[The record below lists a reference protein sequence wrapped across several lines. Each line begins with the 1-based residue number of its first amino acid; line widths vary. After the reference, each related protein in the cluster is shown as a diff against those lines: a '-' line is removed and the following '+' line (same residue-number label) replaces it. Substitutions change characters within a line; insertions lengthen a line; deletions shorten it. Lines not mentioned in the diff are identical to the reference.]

1 MTTTAR
7 ESQAQQEARQQAQHT
22 EQAQSSEHTGRT
34 EQAQAQKQEKKQE
47 RQAALPPGPRPLP
60 VIGNLL
66 AFRQDPLSY
75 LQRLQ
80 REYGDMVTV
89 HLGRQPIVVLFRPE
103 YVRYVLVENPRNFTN
118 REFAGNG
125 SSVLDEGLLTIDGEK
140 HRQQRRAVQPA
151 FHKKRVESYATVM
164 TQYAE
169 ELLKTWHAGDTVDM
183 SRAMQELTLRVV
195 GKCLFNIDLDNQL
208 QEMGKAFTDM
218 LSNQAGLLETLLNM
232 QIDNPLT
239 TYGRRMNAIRQLNM
253 LVNTLIAQ
261 RRADPGD
268 KGDVLSMLLTAPD
281 GETPDMVLNDK
292 QVHDHIMT
300 FIAAG
305 HETTANALIWT
316 FYLLSEHPS
325 VREKLLD
332 ELRSVLGNRPPTLED
347 MSKLTYT
354 DWVITE
360 SMRLY
365 PPAWLQGRHAV
376 EAFDLGEHRLP
387 ADTLVMMTQWVMHRL
402 PEIWGDP
409 EVFRPE
415 RWDPVN
421 GQKVPSGAYF
431 PFGMGPRICIG
442 MPFAQ
447 LEAKLILAT
456 ILQRYSPRTLKGYEP
471 GVNPLIT
478 LRPKNNLKIALIPTP
493 KNASDTAAN
502 TAWQQVLRT
511 PYESENGAE
520 RRGCLG
526 VLTQLFNFV
535 RL

>member
-7 ESQAQQEARQQAQHT
+7 NSQEQEMQQPRSWDNKVYPDDTQSQSQQER
-22 EQAQSSEHTGRT
+22 E
-34 EQAQAQKQEKKQE
+34 
-47 RQAALPPGPRPLP
+47 AALPPGPRLLP
-60 VIGNLL
+60 VIGDMLQ
-66 AFRQDPLSY
+66 FRTDPLGFF
-75 LQRLQ
+75 QKLQ
-80 REYGDMVTV
+80 REYGDMATV
-89 HLGRQPIVVLFRPE
+89 HLGKTPIVLLFRPE
-103 YVRYVLVENPRNFTN
+103 YVRYVLVENPRNFL
-118 REFAGNG
+118 NG
-125 SSVLDEGLLTIDGEK
+125 GFSGGGDSGLLNEGLLTIDGEK

-151 FHKKRVESYATVM
+151 FHKKRVESYTTVM
-164 TQYAE
+164 AQYTE
-169 ELLKTWHAGDTVDM
+169 ELLKTWKPGDTVDV
-183 SRAMQELTLRVV
+183 SKAMQELTLRVV

-208 QEMGKAFTDM
+208 QKMGQAFTDM
-218 LSNQAGLLETLLNM
+218 LSNQAGLLETLFNTR
-232 QIDNPLT
+232 IDNPLT
-239 TYGRRMNAIRQLNM
+239 SYGKRMNAIRQLDM
-253 LVNTLIAQ
+253 LIYTLIAE

-268 KGDVLSMLLTAPD
+268 KGDVLSMLLEAPQAQGD
-281 GETPDMVLNDK
+281 TPDAVLNDK

-305 HETTANALIWT
+305 HETTANALTWT

-332 ELRSVLGNRPPTLED
+332 ELRSVVGNRTPTLED
-347 MSKLTYT
+347 MSKLTYM
-354 DWVITE
+354 DWVLNE

-365 PPAWLQGRHAV
+365 PPAWLQGRQSV
-376 EAFDLGEHRLP
+376 EAFDLGERRLP
-387 ADTLVMMTQWVMHRL
+387 AKTLVMLTQWVMHRL
-402 PEIWGDP
+402 PEVWGDP

-415 RWDPVN
+415 RFDPESE
-421 GQKVPSGAYF
+421 QKIPSGAYF

-478 LRPKNNLKIALIPTP
+478 LRPKNPLKMVLIPTP
-493 KNASDTAAN
+493 TNASDTSAN
-502 TAWQQVLRT
+502 NAWSQVLRT

-526 VLTQLFNFV
+526 ALTQLFNFV
-535 RL
+535 KL